1 MIWSPKP
8 LLTEESVARYGPI
21 VMNTNE
27 ELQVVPDE
35 YKQGTLTK
43 RKEPGAGVLLKFVVP

>member
-1 MIWSPKP
+1 M
-8 LLTEESVARYGPI
+8 LTEESVARYGPI